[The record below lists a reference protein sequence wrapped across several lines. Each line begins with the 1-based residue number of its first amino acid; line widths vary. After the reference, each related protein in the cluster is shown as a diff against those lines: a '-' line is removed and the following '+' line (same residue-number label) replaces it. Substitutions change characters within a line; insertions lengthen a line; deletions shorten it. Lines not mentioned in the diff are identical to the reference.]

1 MSLNR
6 EQGLCLG
13 VVVCAAGLVANW
25 WSGAYVKT
33 APPKSKTATLPASPN
48 APEVSFRKPT
58 DPSYSG
64 SERDFFV
71 PPRDWNPL
79 APLAIDLP
87 PLPEIGAIG
96 PLPSPSPG
104 AKSLSR
110 LRQPALLPAIAKA
123 LAPVETELDASAAN
137 AELSPSDGGSGGA
150 NGGAPPA
157 ESRETGATGAAG
169 AAAKS
174 GVDDAAISRRF
185 DWVVFKGER
194 RSYGRILNAQRLAL
208 LDDETLPIEFE
219 VVDPTSGKVF
229 LRNKIE
235 RDKLSGGHRV
245 GFGFADTA
253 ANRAL
258 LREHQAIAEKVS
270 AAGLLVAAR
279 ECLAWF
285 DEDPRAVIATADRL
299 VARSL
304 ANDAGSVDGWALKA
318 ELRALAFDT
327 EGELA
332 VLDEAKSKGVDDAR
346 LKARR
351 ARLLRKSGLL
361 ESAAALLV
369 EATKEN
375 ALDVDALRELGHLR
389 LEQGDS
395 KAAVEAFDRAERLAG
410 IAPEMRQ
417 AVRVDRAI
425 ALLHGGDFDAAFA
438 TADAVVKGA
447 TPTAKAWSVRGVSQW
462 MLGKHDAAKS
472 DFKSALEVDP
482 KHRDAVYGLGVLLGL
497 SGDLAGAETR
507 LAEAEELDPLRGFDT
522 ELARGILAE
531 LGGDLD
537 GAAAHFDLALVRHPN
552 HPFGLYRAGRLARRL
567 ENHDEAAGLLLG
579 SLLTFGDMTDV
590 LNELGYVAFLA
601 DSFEDAEKYF
611 AESLRREPEQ
621 NAVRVL
627 LGCALA
633 RQNRLPEAKA
643 EFEIAA
649 GADDPTALSGV
660 AYCAYREGDEE
671 VAIQRFSAA
680 AGAAKDD
687 PTSEI
692 HRYAKSLQERIE
704 DHRSKEQWFDVFDR
718 EQIQNEWIVNET
730 AGPTAAI
737 EKGVVKVAG
746 SIRAAE
752 ADVPTELGREVD
764 GKLFV
769 MFESEITIGRSHNG
783 FHGVRV
789 WLPKNRQ
796 AAGGQID
803 AFAEIAIAVFPDRQ
817 VKLFVRDQDW
827 NQISQNWVTIKQLD
841 AGYDPAT
848 VHKFTIE
855 RTHYDTGKFVV
866 RFDDATLEL
875 NGKSEIVVPGL
886 RKVKTGL
893 RCAVFGQGKARE
905 NLDFGIESVRLVRYK
920 QS

>member
-1 MSLNR
+1 VSLNR
-6 EQGLCLG
+6 EQGLCVG
-13 VVVCAAGLVANW
+13 VFVCAAGLVGYW
-25 WSGAYVKT
+25 WSGAYVKAVT
-33 APPKSKTATLPASPN
+33 PRSKTATLAAAPY
-48 APEVSFRKPT
+48 APEVSFRKAS
-58 DPSYSG
+58 DPAYSTG
-64 SERDFFV
+64 ARDFFV

-79 APLAIDLP
+79 AQLAIDLP

-96 PLPSPSPG
+96 PLPAPAPG
-104 AKSLSR
+104 AKALSR
-110 LRQPALLPAIAKA
+110 LRQPAILPAIARHF
-123 LAPVETELDASAAN
+123 APVETELDASAAN
-137 AELSPSDGGSGGA
+137 ADLGANAPAETPPGA
-150 NGGAPPA
+150 NGGARPPEPK
-157 ESRETGATGAAG
+157 ESATPAA
-169 AAAKS
+169 S
-174 GVDDAAISRRF
+174 GKVAIDDAAAARRF
-185 DWVVFKGER
+185 DWIVMKGER
-194 RSYGRILNAQRLAL
+194 RSYGRILNEKRLAL

-219 VVDPTSGKVF
+219 VVDPTTGKVY
-229 LRNKIE
+229 LRNKLE

-253 ANRAL
+253 ANRVL
-258 LREHQAIAEKVS
+258 LIEHQAVAEKVS
-270 AAGLLVAAR
+270 PAGFLAAAR
-279 ECLAWF
+279 ECLKLRE
-285 DEDPRAVIATADRL
+285 EDPRAVLAAADRL
-299 VARSL
+299 VDRSL
-304 ANDAGSVDGWALKA
+304 AIDSGSVDGWVLKA
-318 ELRALAFDT
+318 ELRSLAFDT

-332 VLDEAKSKGVDDAR
+332 VLDRARENGVEDPR

-369 EATKEN
+369 EVTKEN
-375 ALDVDALRELGHLR
+375 VLDADALRELGHLR

-410 IAPEMRQ
+410 ISPELRQ
-417 AVRVDRAI
+417 AVRIDRAV
-425 ALLHGGDFDAAFA
+425 ALLHGGEFDAAFSA
-438 TADAVVKGA
+438 VDAVTKSDGANADAWA
-447 TPTAKAWSVRGVSQW
+447 VRAVAQW
-462 MLGKHDAAKS
+462 LLGKPDAAKA
-472 DFKSALEVDP
+472 DFKNALEADP
-482 KHRDAVYGLGVLLGL
+482 RHRDAVYGLGVLLGL
-497 SGDLAGAETR
+497 GGDLDAAQSR

-537 GAAAHFDLALVRHPN
+537 LAAAHYDRALLRHPN

-611 AESLRREPEQ
+611 AESLRREPDQ
-621 NAVRVL
+621 TAVRVL

-633 RQNRLPEAKA
+633 RQRRLPEARA
-643 EFEIAA
+643 EFELAA
-649 GADDPTALSGV
+649 AQDDPTALAGV
-660 AYCAYREGDEE
+660 AYCSYLEFDDEGA
-671 VAIQRFSAA
+671 VQRLAAA
-680 AGAAKDD
+680 AGASKDD

-737 EKGVVKVAG
+737 EKGVVKVVG
-746 SIRAAE
+746 SIRPAE

-769 MFESEITIGRSHNG
+769 LFESEITVGRSHNG

-796 AAGGQID
+796 AAGGQVD

-827 NQISQNWVTIKQLD
+827 NQISQNWVTIKELGPD
-841 AGYDPAT
+841 YDPSKP
-848 VHKFTIE
+848 HKFTIE
-855 RTHYDTGKFVV
+855 RTNYDTGKFVV

-875 NGKSEIVVPGL
+875 NGKSEIVVAGL